1 MVKKGWFICDCGE
14 EVKITKHKLDT
25 EKGIIYV
32 MSEEEIKNFRHNKKC
47 SDCIEKEDNDKEEN
61 DKDKIWNTVVK
72 YDDCILVDSYFK
84 QKDKAL
90 HFIMLKL
97 RELFDTE
104 LCYDED
110 GDLITNGL
118 AIGLESHKLN

>member
-47 SDCIEKEDNDKEEN
+47 PDCIEKEDDDKEEN

-72 YDDCILVDSYFK
+72 YDDVIL
-84 QKDKAL
+84 
-90 HFIMLKL
+90 
-97 RELFDTE
+97 
-104 LCYDED
+104 
-110 GDLITNGL
+110 
-118 AIGLESHKLN
+118 